1 MGERNI
7 DPILARA
14 RAALARGRGAEVTKT
29 LTRELKE
36 PSLRRKDQ
44 LALRCSLADAWL
56 IEGDVRQAG
65 LALGKPPEP
74 GRERL
79 EPAQL
84 AALWRLHGRVAA
96 ALGEQSR
103 AIALLSRSLSHA
115 DRGHDTLGIGLAHYE
130 LGLCYRTLGD
140 TSTVREHL
148 AKAAAALRAADD
160 QRHLALVHSM
170 SGVTLA
176 QDGRFDEAMAALTQ
190 AERIAA
196 SAHADDVVAIV
207 CGNQANVALM
217 QHQHEQA
224 QALAERSVS
233 LHERAGSRHG
243 LGVALAT
250 LGQICVRLGDIDR
263 AQQVLRR
270 ALDTRRAHRFHETAG
285 AVFDSL
291 AQIHLMQGSYDTA
304 EDYLREARD
313 AYGEYGQQASR
324 WYEWSLRVIDATLAL
339 RRGQLDEALDRA
351 REIGR
356 TPGVPER
363 NSLQADLIAAEALL
377 AAGRYEEVEQQLRQ
391 VDTRINRGPNI
402 GIWAEYLRLRGQ
414 IGAEVGRGQ
423 GAYHDLSQS
432 VTVFELLGERY
443 QAGLSRLAL
452 GQLARPGRSPFEGQR
467 ISRPGGGNLRA
478 RWRPARARRDRGRA
492 ARSDGRRH
500 GRVPRLAAWHRRGHR
515 ASARRC
521 GRAAGPAEP

>member
-1 MGERNI
+1 MGERI
-7 DPILARA
+7 VHSILARA
-14 RAALARGRGAEVTKT
+14 QAALARGRGAEVAKT
-29 LTRELKE
+29 LARELKE
-36 PSLRRKDQ
+36 PSLRHQDQ
-44 LALRCSLADAWL
+44 LALRCVLADAWL
-56 IEGDVRQAG
+56 LEGDVRQAG

-84 AALWRLHGRVAA
+84 ASLWRLHGRVAA

-140 TSTVREHL
+140 MATVREHL
-148 AKAAAALRAADD
+148 STAATALRATDD
-160 QRHLALVHSM
+160 RRHLALVRSM

-176 QDGRFDEAMAALTQ
+176 QDGRFDEAMAALKQ

-217 QHQHEQA
+217 QHQHDQA
-224 QALAERSVS
+224 RALAERSVS
-233 LHERAGSRHG
+233 RHERAGSRHG

-250 LGQICVRLGDIDR
+250 LGQICVRLGDVGR

-270 ALDTRRAHRFHETAG
+270 ALDTRSAHHFHETTG

-304 EDYLREARD
+304 EDYLRQARD
-313 AYGEYGQQASR
+313 AYGEYGQQVSR

-339 RRGQLDEALDRA
+339 RRGQLEEALNRA

-356 TPGVPER
+356 TPGVPAR
-363 NSLQADLIAAEALL
+363 DSLQDDLIAAEALL
-377 AAGRYEEVEQQLRQ
+377 AAGNHDEAEQQLRQ
-391 VDTRINRGPNI
+391 VDARIDRGPNI

-414 IGAEVGRGQ
+414 IGAEASLGRA
-423 GAYHDLSQS
+423 AYHDLSQS

-452 GQLARPGRSPFEGQR
+452 GKLAVRAGAHSKAKQYLDKAAAIFERVGAQPVLDEIGAVR
-467 ISRPGGGNLRA
+467 LDPTALGTDEYLG
-478 RWRPARARRDRGRA
+478 
-492 ARSDGRRH
+492 ARSSAPTRSSSVGSSMR
-500 GRVPRLAAWHRRGHR
+500 PCCR
-515 ASARRC
+515 AC
-521 GRAAGPAEP
+521 